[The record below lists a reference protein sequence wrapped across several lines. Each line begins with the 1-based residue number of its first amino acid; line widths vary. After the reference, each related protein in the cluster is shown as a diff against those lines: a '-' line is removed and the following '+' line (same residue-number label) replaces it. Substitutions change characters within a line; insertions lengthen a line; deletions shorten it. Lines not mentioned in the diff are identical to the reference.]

1 VPPRSKGI
9 RRLIAL
15 GLMAPASKPKGKRNE
30 RAEQPHQYRIKQVEK
45 LLKLF
50 EEARGRPA
58 RTVKDLSE
66 WLATAEGKRGRAY
79 DTDGKVTPE
88 F

>member
-1 VPPRSKGI
+1 
-9 RRLIAL
+9 
-15 GLMAPASKPKGKRNE
+15 MNE
-30 RAEQPHQYRIKQVEK
+30 AEQPHQYRIKQVEE

-58 RTVKDLSE
+58 RTVKELSE
-66 WLATAEGKRGRAY
+66 WLASAEGKRGRAY
-79 DTDGKVTPE
+79 DTEGKVIPE